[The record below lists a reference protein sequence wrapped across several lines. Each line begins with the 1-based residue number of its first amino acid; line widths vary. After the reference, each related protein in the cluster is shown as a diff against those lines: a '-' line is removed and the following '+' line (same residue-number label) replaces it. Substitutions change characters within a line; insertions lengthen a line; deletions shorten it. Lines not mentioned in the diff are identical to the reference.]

1 MNDVD
6 VLAES
11 KKARTDV
18 ELASGEEVETLV
30 ENNSTLRRSSS
41 NG

>member
-1 MNDVD
+1 LNDAD

-18 ELASGEEVETLV
+18 EPASGEEVETLV